1 MAAMLEI
8 FPIPGITDFK
18 LVPAVPSFS
27 IDPTGIPLMI
37 ILFGFGFI
45 YSFIALGIVG
55 IAIGYRNPIGATFKV
70 LAESYTVF
78 GALIGY
84 LICKKL
90 NLEGW
95 RKIVIYVVPAAIF
108 RGIGMYYTNIILLPI
123 LTPTPVEAAVIAAT
137 ILIPWNMLQAVI
149 NIVVGGV
156 LFYIIPLNLRREAG
170 MGEFYQESFEEL
182 RELDKDEIE
191 PPD

>member
-1 MAAMLEI
+1 
-8 FPIPGITDFK
+8 
-18 LVPAVPSFS
+18 
-27 IDPTGIPLMI
+27 
-37 ILFGFGFI
+37 
-45 YSFIALGIVG
+45 
-55 IAIGYRNPIGATFKV
+55 
-70 LAESYTVF
+70 
-78 GALIGY
+78 
-84 LICKKL
+84 
-90 NLEGW
+90 
-95 RKIVIYVVPAAIF
+95 
-108 RGIGMYYTNIILLPI
+108 MYYTNIILLPI